1 MSIGPGVIS
10 FAGATPVGNR
20 TPLVHRGAM
29 DDFQAPTPIHSLLHE
44 AAARIGR
51 EDAAPLLLHV
61 LGRDRAWLYA
71 HGTDP
76 VEPAKAAAYRDLV
89 ERRAAGEPVA
99 YLTGRRGF
107 WTLDLEV
114 GPDTLIPRPETEL
127 LVELALARLDPLE
140 PARVADLGT
149 GTGAVALAI
158 ASERPAAAVIATDV
172 AKATLAVAVRN
183 AAANGIG
190 NVWFRRGDW
199 CQALGHDRFDL
210 ITSNPPYIAEGD
222 PHLSQGDL
230 RHEPARALASGADGL
245 DAIRVLAASAPAH
258 LVPGGWLLLEH
269 GRDQGAAVRA
279 LLSAGGL
286 EEVGTACDL
295 EQRDRVSFGR
305 KPGGMPRK

>member
-1 MSIGPGVIS
+1 
-10 FAGATPVGNR
+10 
-20 TPLVHRGAM
+20 M
-29 DDFQAPTPIHSLLHE
+29 DPSQAPIPINALLRE
-44 AAARIGR
+44 ASQRLPR
-51 EDAAPLLLHV
+51 EDAEPLLLHV
-61 LGRDRAWLYA
+61 LQRDRAWLFA
-71 HGTDP
+71 HADELVP
-76 VEPAKAAAYRDLV
+76 PATAAAYQALV
-89 ERRAAGEPVA
+89 QRRVDGEPVA

-127 LVELALARLDPLE
+127 LVELALARLDPDQ

-149 GTGAVALAI
+149 GTGAIALAI

-183 AAANGIG
+183 AQLNGVG

-199 CQALGHDRFDL
+199 CQALGRDRFDL
-210 ITSNPPYIAEGD
+210 IASNPPYIAEGD

-269 GRDQGAAVRA
+269 GHDQGPAVRA
-279 LLSAGGL
+279 LLEQAGL
-286 EEVGTACDL
+286 VEVATAADL
-295 EQRDRVSFGR
+295 EQRERVSFGR
-305 KPGGMPRK
+305 RRG